1 MDYTAALHSLDSIES
16 SLAKNLKRKET
27 LSRRIHSTV
36 EKSGSLPLE
45 ELLALLSTVRFSGR
59 VDLTAANYQGQ
70 FFFCLGRLVWPGD
83 GVDPAQRWRRL
94 LLSFSQAQGQDQG
107 LKATEVL
114 ALGRP
119 KPPQAQYITLL
130 GLLKQE
136 KLSRAQV
143 VAAVEASLQ
152 ETLFDLLQA
161 TAPQHMIQYHLED
174 QDRIQTPVT
183 MVRAPHVLELAQS
196 EWQQWQQ
203 AGLAT
208 VSPNQ
213 IPIITRPEVLRQD
226 SPHAFVRWERLIQG
240 RDSIRTLALKMQQK
254 PMALAQQLNGYV
266 AVGVMSL
273 IAPKTTTPPIPTSA
287 LVPESVT
294 RPVESL
300 PNTASPKVQAST
312 VKVAAKTLSKTI
324 SKPSGTTGP
333 KVVCIDDSATV
344 CQTLE
349 GILSSKGYQAM
360 CIQDALTAVPALI
373 ENKPDLIFLDLVMPV
388 ANGYEICA
396 QIRRIST
403 LKGIPVV
410 ILTGNDGLVDR
421 VRAKVVGA
429 TDFVSKPIDQ
439 SKIESLLVKYVPFQ
453 SKALG

>member
-1 MDYTAALHSLDSIES
+1 MDYSTALHSLDSIES
-16 SLAKNLKRKET
+16 SLLNNVKRKET
-27 LSRRIHSTV
+27 LSRRILSTV

-45 ELLALLSTVRFSGR
+45 ELLILLSTTRFSGR
-59 VDLTAANYQGQ
+59 VDLMAANYQGQ
-70 FFFCLGRLVWPGD
+70 FFFCLGRLVWQGD

-94 LLSFSQAQGQDQG
+94 LLSFSQAQGQEQG

-119 KPPQAQYITLL
+119 KPPQEEYKTLL

-136 KLSRAQV
+136 KLSRTQV
-143 VAAVEASLQ
+143 VAAVETSLR
-152 ETLFDLLQA
+152 ETLFDLLQV
-161 TAPQHMIQYHLED
+161 TAPQHTIRYQLED

-183 MVRAPHVLELAQS
+183 MMRAPHLLELAQS
-196 EWQQWQQ
+196 DWQQWQQ
-203 AGLAT
+203 AGLAA
-208 VSPNQ
+208 VSPHQ
-213 IPIITRPEVLRQD
+213 LPMITRPEVLRQEA
-226 SPHAFVRWERLIQG
+226 PHTFVLWERLIQG
-240 RDSIRTLALKMQQK
+240 RDSIRTLALKMQQSSIT
-254 PMALAQQLNGYV
+254 LAQQLNSYV
-266 AVGVMSL
+266 AVGVMSFM
-273 IAPKTTTPPIPTSA
+273 APKTTTPPLSVPA
-287 LVPESVT
+287 LDPESVT
-294 RPVESL
+294 RPVASL
-300 PNTASPKVQAST
+300 PSRTSPKAQAST
-312 VKVAAKTLSKTI
+312 VKVAAQISAKISSK
-324 SKPSGTTGP
+324 STGAKGS
-333 KVVCIDDSATV
+333 KVVCIDDSATI

-349 GILSSKGYQAM
+349 GILSSKGYQVV
-360 CIQDALTAVPALI
+360 CIQDALAAVPALV

-439 SKIESLLVKYVPFQ
+439 SRIESLLTKYAP
-453 SKALG
+453 L